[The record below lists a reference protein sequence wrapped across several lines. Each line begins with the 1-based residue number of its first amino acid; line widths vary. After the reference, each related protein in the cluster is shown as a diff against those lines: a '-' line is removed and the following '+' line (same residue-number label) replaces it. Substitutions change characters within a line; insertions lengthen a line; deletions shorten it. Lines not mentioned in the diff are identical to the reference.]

1 MTLTIVSACA
11 HTHRNGET
19 LARALYA
26 WAYWVLQQP
35 CWSRWHHM
43 AIVLKRKLR
52 PRWWY
57 HVLKITQEV
66 CTRVRIQTKSLWL
79 CRQLSLLS
87 YSLIMHVVILMDY
100 WYRENT
106 WINIIKFFRYFSQQV
121 SSSVSFP
128 KYVTRV
134 LYCLWQAEWGLV
146 NTHLIFKNSILL
158 GFWKVMWC
166 LGIYQDFLVKKIKRS
181 KYAKVPSA
189 GSLRFGGCPGFF
201 REWKIETT
209 I

>member
-1 MTLTIVSACA
+1 MHELIECYSSPAGVGGIIWPLCWRGNWGPGGDIMCSRS
-11 HTHRNGET
+11 HRKYVPESEFK
-19 LARALYA
+19 
-26 WAYWVLQQP
+26 P
-35 CWSRWHHM
+35 
-43 AIVLKRKLR
+43 
-52 PRWWY
+52 
-57 HVLKITQEV
+57 
-66 CTRVRIQTKSLWL
+66 KSLWL

-158 GFWKVMWC
+158 GFWKVMWW

-201 REWKIETT
+201 
-209 I
+209 